1 MTKWNG
7 ASSMTN
13 GDHALHRE
21 IQAADVLRQTL
32 REIVGDDE
40 EVIRDTIEGETSLRE
55 LIAMTAADIAA
66 DIGLVKGAD
75 EAIKAIK
82 ERKDRIEKRIAMRR
96 VAVQTGMESAGI
108 KTLETA
114 VATLSLKA
122 VPPSV
127 LILDEAAIPSEFW
140 EPQDPK
146 LSKRAVLD
154 ALKAG
159 EDVPGAQLSNG
170 GTTLQFR
177 S

>member
-1 MTKWNG
+1 MT
-7 ASSMTN
+7 TT
-13 GDHALHRE
+13 DHALHRE
-21 IQAADVLRQTL
+21 IQAADILRQTL
-32 REIVGDDE
+32 RDIAGGDE
-40 EVIRDTIEGETSLRE
+40 EAIRDTIEGETSLRE
-55 LIAMTAADIAA
+55 LIAMTATDIAT
-66 DIGLVKGAD
+66 DIGLVRGAE
-75 EAIKAIK
+75 EAIKAVR

-108 KTLETA
+108 KTLETP
-114 VATLSLKA
+114 VATLTLKA
-122 VPPSV
+122 VPPSAI
-127 LILDEAAIPSEFW
+127 ILDEASIPSAYW

-159 EDVPGAQLSNG
+159 TDVPGAQLSNG